1 MHKEKFQ
8 KCHPRGSFD
17 QEQKRNIIIIIITIF
32 LAFNLQ
38 STLDAPLFD
47 FWYMYLIRAL
57 SI

>member
-47 FWYMYLIRAL
+47 F
-57 SI
+57 